1 MLRTQA
7 LTSVAFYFLQD
18 YQDGR
23 ILWFNVKG
31 WFSRTKKAVSGCCRK
46 QDENEQEN
54 EEEEAKILMDYEEA
68 MSSFILGMEKI
79 FGALVVLTLAWASG
93 AIMQAVG
100 LNRLFGAIITN
111 PALNYTSLPTLS
123 FVISILIAFATGTSW
138 GT

>member
-1 MLRTQA
+1 VLRTQA

-31 WFSRTKKAVSGCCRK
+31 WFGRTKKAVSGCCRK